1 MIRRRCFSFSMELI
15 RNEWSSYEFFFFR
28 GKERSN
34 FREEVSII
42 KFSENFQ
49 FSKFEKGTKLLEA
62 SISQSSKYLNP
73 AKFNFTQLSILLRNK
88 IEITSEKRRRRNF
101 PFQVILLQQSF
112 LFLFWEPSWRQSIV
126 KGTVISPVSILH
138 TLFPPPSKRDKE
150 ELPFFSH
157 IGQPVAKLKIPSGLS
172 SFSSARSRLFINR
185 RESFDTVPLLSLFL
199 SLFFSSLLLVCT
211 VVAIKRGQSH

>member
-15 RNEWSSYEFFFFR
+15 RNEGSSYEFFFFR

-112 LFLFWEPSWRQSIV
+112 LFLFCLPV
-126 KGTVISPVSILH
+126 LKTVDRERNSNFARFHSPHPVPSILQERQRRVAF
-138 TLFPPPSKRDKE
+138 LFTYRAAGGEIENTFRSFFIFKRKVSPLHKPS
-150 ELPFFSH
+150 
-157 IGQPVAKLKIPSGLS
+157 
-172 SFSSARSRLFINR
+172 
-185 RESFDTVPLLSLFL
+185 
-199 SLFFSSLLLVCT
+199 
-211 VVAIKRGQSH
+211 